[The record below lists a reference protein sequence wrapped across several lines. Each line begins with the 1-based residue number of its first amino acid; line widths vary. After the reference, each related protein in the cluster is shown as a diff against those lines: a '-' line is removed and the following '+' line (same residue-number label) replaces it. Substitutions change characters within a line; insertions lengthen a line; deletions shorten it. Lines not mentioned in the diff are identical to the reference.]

1 MEKRE
6 RGAVSCQLNRALR
19 RSFGGSC
26 EDGRISLVPG
36 VKIRAVGRASS
47 ENVSEWTAD
56 GSGSYTG
63 CLGCAEQGRAFAPL
77 SDLAPTLPSPS
88 TGLFSEQTPCYVR
101 SSFCLMA
108 ARERTRG
115 DIAHDETA
123 VMQIITVFPPSVDVK
138 TLFWL
143 LDRVL

>member
-6 RGAVSCQLNRALR
+6 RGVVSCQLNRALR
-19 RSFGGSC
+19 QSFGGSC

-63 CLGCAEQGRAFAPL
+63 CLGCAEHGWA
-77 SDLAPTLPSPS
+77 LAPILPSPS
-88 TGLFSEQTPCYVR
+88 TASRLLQSSLLPLKPQGQQPPTPDHHSDSELTTTA
-101 SSFCLMA
+101 SSGSRLSA
-108 ARERTRG
+108 E
-115 DIAHDETA
+115 
-123 VMQIITVFPPSVDVK
+123 
-138 TLFWL
+138 L
-143 LDRVL
+143 